1 MPCEHHKDALIEAA
15 AGGAALQD
23 DLRVHL
29 DSCLD
34 CRAAFEQEQALFA
47 SIDVGL
53 RVTANDEMPASLL
66 PRVRARLDDESA
78 PRRVW
83 GTNWLAL
90 ASAAVMVVAFLA
102 ARVVWRTND
111 MQKPVEL
118 AGKTSAP
125 PQVTPSPRDQA
136 PVAAPRMEKNSS
148 RQRLLAIAKTPPVHQ
163 TLVSAKAI
171 PEVLVPLGQEV
182 LLAEYAEQWRFH
194 KHAPLVAQSFDA
206 TVLAPLQVA
215 QIQIDE
221 LDVKLL
227 ADDKS
232 Q

>member
-1 MPCEHHKDALIEAA
+1 MPCEHNKDALIEAA
-15 AGGAALQD
+15 ASGAALQD

-29 DSCLD
+29 DTCLD
-34 CRAAFEQEQALFA
+34 CRAVFEQEQVLFA
-47 SIDVGL
+47 SIDADL
-53 RVTANDEMPASLL
+53 RVTADAEIPASLL

-83 GTNWLAL
+83 GTSWLAL

-102 ARVVWRTND
+102 ARVVWRANVV
-111 MQKPVEL
+111 QRRVETT
-118 AGKTSAP
+118 AIASA
-125 PQVTPSPRDQA
+125 PQVTPSPRNQA
-136 PVAAPRMEKNSS
+136 PVDAPPMVKKPSP
-148 RQRLLAIAKTPPVHQ
+148 QRLLAIAKTAPVHQ
-163 TLVSAKAI
+163 TPVSGKAN
-171 PEVLVPLGQEV
+171 PEVLVPRDQEI
-182 LLAEYAEQWRFH
+182 LLAEYAEQWRLY
-194 KHAPLVAQSFDA
+194 KRAPLVAQSFDA